1 MGPFDR
7 FNDRAK
13 RVLALAQD
21 EAIRLNHDYI
31 GTEHLLLG
39 LIREGEGE
47 AARVLRSLGVE
58 FSKAR
63 TAVEFVVG
71 RGESGTS
78 PSEITLSPRVKKA
91 IELAVDEADALGHR
105 QLGTEHLLLGL
116 VREGQGMASG
126 VLESLG
132 VSLEKVRH
140 EVIAALA
147 PQRGEATGKPAPAQI
162 QDRFDTISPMDY
174 RFYGGD
180 AELYAVLHPY
190 LSEDAAVAYRAR
202 AEGALAKALSAE
214 GLCSAADA
222 GAIEKASTA
231 VTAAEVAAEEQRT
244 RHDVRALVNVIRAK
258 TPQTSRRFVHLGATS
273 YDIVDSANARR
284 YRDAV
289 EQVVLPSLGRLVARC
304 IAIAETEAET
314 PQIGR
319 THGRFAEP
327 ITFGFAISAYVSRLG
342 SRLDLL
348 ANAARA
354 LPGKLSGAVGAYNAL
369 GLLVPDPRALERRY
383 LDVLGLVSRSQS
395 SQIVEAEPWADLAH
409 ACISAMGVMANLA
422 DDMRQLQRS
431 EIAEIAEA
439 FGDTQVGSSTM
450 PHKRNPVSFEN
461 VKSMWK
467 AFAPRIVTTYL
478 DQISEHQRDL
488 TNSASQRYLGET
500 IAATAYCAIRLE
512 RSLAG
517 IRVDRE
523 RMKAN
528 LTAARSQV
536 VAEPLYVLLAKHG
549 HDDAHEIVR
558 RLTVESERSGKP
570 LLDVALQSEELRTLL
585 ADLPPNE
592 RAALDRPEEYR
603 GLAAS
608 VARETAAS
616 WRERLRRYLVE

>member
-7 FNDRAK
+7 FDDRAK
-13 RVLALAQD
+13 RVFALAQD
-21 EAIRLNHDYI
+21 EAVRLKHNYI
-31 GTEHLLLG
+31 
-39 LIREGEGE
+39 
-47 AARVLRSLGVE
+47 
-58 FSKAR
+58 
-63 TAVEFVVG
+63 
-71 RGESGTS
+71 
-78 PSEITLSPRVKKA
+78 
-91 IELAVDEADALGHR
+91 
-105 QLGTEHLLLGL
+105 GTEHLLLGL
-116 VREGQGMASG
+116 VREGEGVAARVLDSLGVEFSRVRTAVESIIGRGDATTSPSVITLSPRTKKVVELALDEARKLGHSHVGTEHVLLGLLREGEGIAGG

-140 EVIAALA
+140 EVIATLGQ
-147 PQRGEATGKPAPAQI
+147 PHTPTSQRDARGI

-180 AELYAVLHPY
+180 QELFDALHPY

-202 AEGALAKALSAE
+202 AEAALAKSLAEE
-214 GLCSAADA
+214 GLCSEADA
-222 GAIEKASTA
+222 RAIEKACA
-231 VTAAEVAAEEQRT
+231 DVIAAEVVAEEQRT
-244 RHDVRALVNVIRAK
+244 RHDMRALVNVIRSK

-273 YDIVDSANARR
+273 SDIIDSANARR
-284 YRDAV
+284 YREAL
-289 EQVVLPSLGRLVARC
+289 EHVVIPALGRLVARC
-304 IAIAETEAET
+304 IAIAETEADT

-319 THGRFAEP
+319 THGQFAEP
-327 ITFGFAISAYVSRLG
+327 ITFGFAMSAYVSRLG
-342 SRLDLL
+342 SRIDLL

-383 LDVLGLVSRSQS
+383 LDVLGLESRSQS

-409 ACISAMGVMANLA
+409 ACISTMGVMANVA
-422 DDMRQLQRS
+422 DDMRHLQRS
-431 EIAEIAEA
+431 EIAEITEA

-461 VKSMWK
+461 VKSVWK
-467 AFAPRIVTTYL
+467 AFAPRIVTTYM

-488 TNSASQRYLGET
+488 TNSASQRFLGEM

-512 RSLAG
+512 RSLAR

-528 LTAARSQV
+528 LAAARSQV
-536 VAEPLYVLLAKHG
+536 VAEPLYILLAKHG

-558 RLTVESERSGKP
+558 RLTLESERSGKP

-585 ADLPPNE
+585 AELPPEE

-608 VARETAAS
+608 VARQTASS